1 MTTRSTLPEHVTMPL
16 LTLITQQSLDVDYVQ
31 VADRRTAED
40 EPGSDHRIRRGTAVA
55 VAIFGLL
62 ITTAA
67 VQTIR
72 NEPVTQSSRAALIDN
87 INRRTTQAKEQ
98 QAELS
103 RLHSELAAA
112 QAAYD
117 ALASDEQAAQARL
130 TRLQVPTGFTAVHG
144 PGVRIEVDDS
154 PDGSDAGRVR
164 DEDLATLVDGLW
176 NAGAE
181 AISINGQRLTVLS
194 SIRTSGVAIHVNFRP
209 ISPPYEV
216 LAIGDT
222 RSLQSRLADSTHGL
236 RWLSLVQTFG
246 FEFHMDNEDDVVIP
260 GARLPVLRDAAV
272 DTTVNETLGKQV
284 AP

>member
-1 MTTRSTLPEHVTMPL
+1 
-16 LTLITQQSLDVDYVQ
+16 
-31 VADRRTAED
+31 
-40 EPGSDHRIRRGTAVA
+40 
-55 VAIFGLL
+55 
-62 ITTAA
+62 
-67 VQTIR
+67 
-72 NEPVTQSSRAALIDN
+72 
-87 INRRTTQAKEQ
+87 
-98 QAELS
+98 
-103 RLHSELAAA
+103 
-112 QAAYD
+112 
-117 ALASDEQAAQARL
+117 
-130 TRLQVPTGFTAVHG
+130 
-144 PGVRIEVDDS
+144 VRIEVDDS

>member
-1 MTTRSTLPEHVTMPL
+1 MTTRSLPEHVTQPL
-16 LTLITQQSLDVDYVQ
+16 LERITLQSLDVDYVH
-31 VADRRTAED
+31 VAERRALD
-40 EPGSDHRIRRGTAVA
+40 DGPPSDHRLRRGTAVA
-55 VAIFGLL
+55 VAVFGLL

-72 NEPVTQSSRAALIDN
+72 NEPVAQSSRAALIEN
-87 INRRTTQAKEQ
+87 IDRRNAEAKEQ

-103 RLHSELAAA
+103 RLHDDLAEA
-112 QAAYD
+112 QTAYD
-117 ALASDEQAAQARL
+117 ALADDEQATQARL
-130 TRLQVPTGFTAVHG
+130 ERLQVRTGYTAVHG
-144 PGVRIEVDDS
+144 PGVRIEIDDS
-154 PDGSDAGRVR
+154 PDGSDSGRVR

-222 RSLQSRLADSTHGL
+222 RTLQSRLADSTHGL
-236 RWLSLVQTFG
+236 TWLSLVQTFG
-246 FEFHMDNEDDVVIP
+246 FDFHMDNEDDVVIP
-260 GARLPVLRDAAV
+260 GTRMPSLRDATV
-272 DTTVNETLGKQV
+272 DTTVNETMGKQV